1 MIAGDWLIMGKFIS
15 PNIDNNIKVSK
26 LTSVKK
32 VKEKLS
38 EVEGGLGLE
47 WQEKLQAMLDE
58 GPNIVAQPVSTFNI
72 EELLLDAGSG
82 DEDEDGQRLSEVAGK
97 RSSAL

>member
-1 MIAGDWLIMGKFIS
+1 MGKVI
-15 PNIDNNIKVSK
+15 
-26 LTSVKK
+26 
-32 VKEKLS
+32 EKLS
-38 EVEGGLGLE
+38 EVQGGAGIK
-47 WQEKLQAMLDE
+47 WQDKLQAMLDE
-58 GPNIVAQPVSTFNI
+58 GPNIVAQPVSNFNI

>member
-1 MIAGDWLIMGKFIS
+1 MGKFIS

-32 VKEKLS
+32 VQEKLS

-58 GPNIVAQPVSTFNI
+58 GPNIVAQHVSNFNM
-72 EELLLDAGSG
+72 ESFLFDAGSG
-82 DEDEDGQRLSEVAGK
+82 DEEKDGQRLSEVAEKG
-97 RSSAL
+97 SAAL